1 LKNKAEN
8 SHLSVLLQESIDFL
22 DVSDNK
28 TFVDATLGMGGHTEK
43 ILSSTRNTKVFGF
56 DQDPAAIELAKR
68 RLAEYGERFE
78 AIHSNFSNL
87 IPSLAE
93 KGIESVDGVFA
104 DLGVS
109 SLQLDDAERGFS
121 FRFDAPLD
129 MRMNPESGDETA
141 AELIARLNEKEI
153 ANVIYELGEERFSRR
168 IARRIVEARKS
179 GEPVETTKQLAELV
193 RRSVP
198 RKKNQ
203 RVNPATKTFQALRIK
218 INREL

>member
-1 LKNKAEN
+1 
-8 SHLSVLLQESIDFL
+8 
-22 DVSDNK
+22 
-28 TFVDATLGMGGHTEK
+28 
-43 ILSSTRNTKVFGF
+43 
-56 DQDPAAIELAKR
+56 
-68 RLAEYGERFE
+68 
-78 AIHSNFSNL
+78 
-87 IPSLAE
+87 
-93 KGIESVDGVFA
+93 
-104 DLGVS
+104 
-109 SLQLDDAERGFS
+109 
-121 FRFDAPLD
+121 

-218 INREL
+218 INRELEILEQFLIDAVDILKPDGRLAVISFHSLEDRIVKRTFHKLSGRCSCPRNFPLCVCGAAKKIEVLTKRPVSPAESEQNDNPRSRSAKIRACRKLGEDE